1 MINFYRIK
9 VILRAILV
17 LLIALT
23 LISCASIGP
32 DKPFDSNEK
41 SVTLVVNTA
50 DTFALQWI
58 GTTIFNNKSGAD
70 LINDFNISKIIA
82 ENSEEVLE
90 KTTEFKSVSITTA
103 LKYKELQNRK
113 ELNSLNADYM
123 LVISDNSVQ
132 DIRFCTNRKYT
143 GVGIFQRSLIGIDP
157 NSVSHVALKAELIE
171 VSSGKTIRTGYADQ
185 STGGIILSKDM
196 KFHDDQALAI
206 KGIFGPLIK
215 STIEIL
221 LSNLGLRK
229 AEVANIELRERT
241 PLGNCF

>member
-103 LKYKELQNRK
+103 LKYKELN
-113 ELNSLNADYM
+113 
-123 LVISDNSVQ
+123 
-132 DIRFCTNRKYT
+132 
-143 GVGIFQRSLIGIDP
+143 
-157 NSVSHVALKAELIE
+157 
-171 VSSGKTIRTGYADQ
+171 
-185 STGGIILSKDM
+185 
-196 KFHDDQALAI
+196 
-206 KGIFGPLIK
+206 
-215 STIEIL
+215 
-221 LSNLGLRK
+221 
-229 AEVANIELRERT
+229 
-241 PLGNCF
+241 